1 MWYNI
6 RMEQTRIDEIS
17 TTRLLGHFTDNGQ
30 LAVISTFRSERTESE
45 NMALLRKFKDDVRRK
60 LGLGF
65 TELKSRWVECDPV
78 SGETLSTDERSLIV
92 YGMSLEDAMSYGKE
106 FGQSSV
112 IFKDGE
118 RCAEVCTTGFT
129 DYEGKT
135 HRVGDVVRTFDVF
148 GNPTAFNLQDAKDIF
163 EKRKGG
169 PASMPVKSNR
179 PFKLA
184 EMFEVES
191 PSGKNFSDRERYV
204 RLV

>member
-1 MWYNI
+1 
-6 RMEQTRIDEIS
+6 
-17 TTRLLGHFTDNGQ
+17 
-30 LAVISTFRSERTESE
+30 
-45 NMALLRKFKDDVRRK
+45 MALLKRFKNDVRRK

-65 TELKSRWVECDPV
+65 TELKSRWVETDQNTGRV
-78 SGETLSTDERSLIV
+78 LSTDERSLIV

-106 FGQSSV
+106 FSQSSIIV
-112 IFKDGE
+112 KDGE
-118 RCAEVCTTGFT
+118 KCTEVCTTGFT
-129 DYEGKT
+129 DYEGQT
-135 HRVGDVVRTFDVF
+135 CGVGDVVRTFDVF

-184 EMFEVES
+184 EVFEVES
-191 PSGKNFSDRERYV
+191 PSGKNFSNRERYV